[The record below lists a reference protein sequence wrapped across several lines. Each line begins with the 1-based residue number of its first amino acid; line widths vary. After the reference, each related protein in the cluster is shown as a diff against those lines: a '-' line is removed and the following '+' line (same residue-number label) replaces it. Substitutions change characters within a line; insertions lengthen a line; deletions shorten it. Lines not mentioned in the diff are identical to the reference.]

1 MNFKKDKYTII
12 KKAISKDI
20 ALFLYNYLLIK
31 RQVAKTLFESKYISP
46 FESMYGFWADEQV
59 PGTYSHYA
67 DIAMETLLLKLQPV
81 MEKTTGLTLVPNYS
95 YARIYKN
102 GDILKRHKDR
112 FSCEISTT
120 LNLGGEQW
128 PIYIDSTGSDNVI
141 DEYKNIMKPNAPKG
155 VKVDLKQGDMLIYRG
170 NLLEHWRE
178 PFQGQD
184 CAQVFL
190 HYNNV
195 KTPDAEKN
203 IYDTRPHIGLPSHF
217 KNDK

>member
-1 MNFKKDKYTII
+1 
-12 KKAISKDI
+12 
-20 ALFLYNYLLIK
+20 
-31 RQVAKTLFESKYISP
+31 
-46 FESMYGFWADEQV
+46 
-59 PGTYSHYA
+59 
-67 DIAMETLLLKLQPV
+67 
-81 MEKTTGLTLVPNYS
+81 
-95 YARIYKN
+95 
-102 GDILKRHKDR
+102 
-112 FSCEISTT
+112 
-120 LNLGGEQW
+120 
-128 PIYIDSTGSDNVI
+128 
-141 DEYKNIMKPNAPKG
+141 MKPNAPKG

-190 HYNNV
+190 HYNNI